1 MQLTITVEATGEI
14 ITVDIPESL
23 ILDDFKAYLQSET
36 GIDPAQQVLKHN
48 NKSLHE
54 NKLLSELNIKDNDLI
69 VVGLLRNVAS
79 SSPAVPNHLDTQFE
93 MARQQLL
100 SNSNLLQQIKVTN
113 PDIESI
119 VHDPARFKQLMLDMQ
134 NQHNSASVA
143 QQEELKKLEQN
154 PDDPQAQARILELI
168 RQEQIDENYKLAY
181 DITPESFA
189 TVTMLYID
197 LWVNGHKVQAFVD
210 SGAQSTIISPRLA
223 EKCGIDRLIDKRFIG
238 EARGVG
244 SQKIEGKIH
253 STPIKIGN
261 SNIEIPCSFMV
272 LDTLVD
278 LLFGLDMLRRHKC
291 VIDLVNNQL
300 AVGDDVITKFL
311 AESEIENNPF
321 SGASNGPNNGGQSL
335 GGNIFSEPIKP
346 ATQKPPTNAAAEA
359 AVKRQNL
366 GTSSSSS
373 AQIPSN
379 SSSYKPTESQIKQL
393 IDLGFSKDEAIK
405 ALILTNG
412 NVDMAASLLFQ

>member
-1 MQLTITVEATGEI
+1 MNLTISVEASGDI
-14 ITVDIPESL
+14 IAVDIPQSL
-23 ILDDFKAYLQSET
+23 TLDDFKAYLQAET
-36 GIDPAQQVLKHN
+36 GIEPDKQILKLN
-48 NKSLHE
+48 GKTLQE
-54 NKLLSELNIKDNDLI
+54 NKRLDELDIKDNDLI
-69 VVGLLRNVAS
+69 VIAEVKSGFNKSGNAG
-79 SSPAVPNHLDTQFE
+79 NMDGQFE

-100 SNSNLLQQIKVTN
+100 SNSNLLDQIKISN

-134 NQHNSASVA
+134 QQHNLTSTA
-143 QQEELKKLEQN
+143 QQEELRRLQQN

-210 SGAQSTIISPRLA
+210 TGAQSTIISPRLA
-223 EKCGIDRLIDKRFIG
+223 EKCGIDRLIDRRFIG

-253 STPIKIGN
+253 STPIKIGD
-261 SNIEIPCSFMV
+261 SNIELPCSFMV
-272 LDTLVD
+272 LDTQVD

-291 VIDLVNNQL
+291 VIDLVNDQL
-300 AVGDDVITKFL
+300 IIGDHITTKFL
-311 AESEIENNPF
+311 PESQIENNPF
-321 SGASNGPNNGGQSL
+321 TGASKTNPGGQSL
-335 GGNIFSEPIKP
+335 GGNIFSEPLKP
-346 ATQKPPTNAAAEA
+346 ANNAAAKA
-359 AVKRQNL
+359 AIKRQNL
-366 GTSSSSS
+366 GKPSTSSGSTS
-373 AQIPSN
+373 ASN
-379 SSSYKPTESQIKQL
+379 PASTSNSYKPKEAEIKQL

-412 NVDMAASLLFQ
+412 NIDLAASLLFQ

>member
-1 MQLTITVEATGEI
+1 MNLTITVEATGAI
-14 ITVDIPESL
+14 IAIDIPGSL
-23 ILDDFKAYLQSET
+23 PLDDFKAYLQAET
-36 GIDPAQQVLKHN
+36 GIDPSKQILKFN
-48 NKSLHE
+48 GKTLRE
-54 NKLLSELNIKDNDLI
+54 NKLLEELDIKDNDLI
-69 VVGLLRNVAS
+69 VVAELRSAPIDNGGAS
-79 SSPAVPNHLDTQFE
+79 GSLDGQFE
-93 MARQQLL
+93 LARQQLL
-100 SNSNLLQQIKVTN
+100 SNSTLLDQIKVQN

-119 VHDPARFKQLMLDMQ
+119 VHDPAKFKQLMLDMQ
-134 NQHNSASVA
+134 LQQNSASAA
-143 QQEELKKLEQN
+143 QQQELRRLEQN

-210 SGAQSTIISPRLA
+210 TGAQSTIISPRLA
-223 EKCGIDRLIDKRFIG
+223 EKCGIDRLIDRRFIG

-253 STPIKIGN
+253 STPIKIGD
-261 SNIEIPCSFMV
+261 SDIEIPCSFMV

-291 VIDLVNNQL
+291 VIDLVKGEMV
-300 AVGDDVITKFL
+300 VGNHITTKFL
-311 AESEIENNPF
+311 PELEITNNPF
-321 SGASNGPNNGGQSL
+321 TGGTGGPGQSL
-335 GGNIFSEPIKP
+335 GGNIFSEPLP
-346 ATQKPPTNAAAEA
+346 APTNAAAQA
-359 AVKRQNL
+359 AVKRQNTGKSTSSL
-366 GTSSSSS
+366 STPSTTTSSSST
-373 AQIPSN
+373 
-379 SSSYKPTESQIKQL
+379 YKPLDAEIGQL

-412 NVDMAASLLFQ
+412 NMDMAASLLFQ